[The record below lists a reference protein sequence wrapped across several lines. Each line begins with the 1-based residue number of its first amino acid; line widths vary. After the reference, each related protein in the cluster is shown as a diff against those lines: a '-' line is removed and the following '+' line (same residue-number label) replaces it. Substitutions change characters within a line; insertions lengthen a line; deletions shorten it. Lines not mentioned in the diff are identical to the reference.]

1 MKLSILVALCVILG
15 VSSSTV
21 EEFSPFVINGVRTP
35 VAPYFAF
42 IQYFNLQ
49 GLGFFGG
56 GALVST
62 RHILTAATNV
72 QGYEQIFYFCES
84 RNSLIYSP
92 GSILSRST
100 WGRQT
105 EQRWRC
111 IQWICKPSLCIRN
124 TFHKLVPL
132 TSPFFD
138 SWLRLFRELKS
149 AQSHSRRLR
158 IHSQYSRGRTKKD
171 LSTDSVSN
179 LLDQPEQVSSCTA
192 AIREPSETWDASSS
206 SSWTPTEL
214 SAVKMSPSNQARA
227 METSEIHSSCPT
239 DAKTC
244 WSALWQCTHHADK
257 CRRPLTQ
264 EFRTT
269 ASGFNSNWRF
279 KFASKVSE
287 KKVGIKECFIM
298 NQG

>member
-72 QGYEQIFYFCES
+72 QGYEKIFYFCES

-105 EQRWRC
+105 EQR
-111 IQWICKPSLCIRN
+111 
-124 TFHKLVPL
+124 
-132 TSPFFD
+132 
-138 SWLRLFRELKS
+138 
-149 AQSHSRRLR
+149 
-158 IHSQYSRGRTKKD
+158 
-171 LSTDSVSN
+171 
-179 LLDQPEQVSSCTA
+179 
-192 AIREPSETWDASSS
+192 
-206 SSWTPTEL
+206 
-214 SAVKMSPSNQARA
+214 
-227 METSEIHSSCPT
+227 
-239 DAKTC
+239 
-244 WSALWQCTHHADK
+244 
-257 CRRPLTQ
+257 
-264 EFRTT
+264 
-269 ASGFNSNWRF
+269 
-279 KFASKVSE
+279 
-287 KKVGIKECFIM
+287 
-298 NQG
+298 